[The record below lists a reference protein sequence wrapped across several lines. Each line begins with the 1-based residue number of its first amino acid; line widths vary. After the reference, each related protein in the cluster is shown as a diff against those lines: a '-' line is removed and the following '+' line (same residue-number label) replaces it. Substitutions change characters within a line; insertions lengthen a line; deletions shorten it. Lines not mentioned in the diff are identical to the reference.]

1 MSDSPRDVGVL
12 LKQER
17 EQKGIALDVVH
28 EATKIPLDALKAIEE
43 GYKVRTLT
51 AFYYK
56 SFVKIYAQY
65 LGLDANFIVT
75 LIPTHHPKPAAPVAA
90 PRPGA
95 VKAVA
100 PSAAGAHRVE
110 GVRSRSWNLLQHPI
124 VLKKKKK
131 VFKAVFFIVLALLV
145 AALVFF
151 AVRKVSSTGMFNR
164 PAQTGPK
171 PVPKMAVKKVVKPE
185 MPRAETLKAEPVKVA
200 APKAREGKPS
210 VAPQVAIVA
219 TKAAVSPG
227 TSVSSAVEAKVPSKP
242 AEAAVQPPKRVSITV
257 RAQTSTWIHVR
268 ADGVSVFQ
276 GHLKKGTASTWHGVK
291 KIELSAKDIAALE
304 FEVNG
309 RNVGKLARRDL
320 KAKKVVVTP
329 EGLNVE
335 K

>member
-17 EQKGIALDVVH
+17 ERKGIAIEVVH

-75 LIPTHHPKPAAPVAA
+75 LIPTHHPKPLLPVT
-90 PRPGA
+90 PLRPGSA
-95 VKAVA
+95 PAVA
-100 PSAAGAHRVE
+100 SGAGAHRVE
-110 GVRSRSWNLLQHPI
+110 GVRSRSWNLLSHPI

-131 VFKAVFFIVLALLV
+131 VFKAVLMIALACVGMAVLV
-145 AALVFF
+145 IG
-151 AVRKVSSTGMFNR
+151 VRKIATTISVNR
-164 PAQTGPK
+164 AMDTASK
-171 PVPKMAVKKVVKPE
+171 PESKVLVKKTTKVTKD
-185 MPRAETLKAEPVKVA
+185 EPVKGAASKTVA
-200 APKAREGKPS
+200 PVAEVKVEQKVFGQDNAPKAL
-210 VAPQVAIVA
+210 
-219 TKAAVSPG
+219 
-227 TSVSSAVEAKVPSKP
+227 
-242 AEAAVQPPKRVSITV
+242 KRVSITV
-257 RAQTSTWIHVR
+257 RAQTNTWINVHV
-268 ADGVSVFQ
+268 DGVGVFQ
-276 GHLKKGTASTWHGVK
+276 GNLKKGTASSWHGVK
-291 KIELSAKDIAALE
+291 RIELSAKDVGALE

-309 RNVGKLARRDL
+309 RKVGKLARRDL

-329 EGLNVE
+329 EGLDVD

>member
-1 MSDSPRDVGVL
+1 MSESPRDVGVV

-17 EQKGIALDVVH
+17 ERKAILLEVVH
-28 EATKIPLDALKAIEE
+28 EATKIPLDSLKAIEE

-65 LGLDANFIVT
+65 LGLDPHAIVAM
-75 LIPTHHPKPAAPVAA
+75 IPTHHPKPSILAAS

-95 VKAVA
+95 VAA
-100 PSAAGAHRVE
+100 PASGAGAHRVE
-110 GVRSRSWNLLQHPI
+110 GVRSRSWNLLAHPI

-131 VFKAVFFIVLALLV
+131 VLKAFFIAVVAVLAVTVFVFAARKIFSANRADRPV
-145 AALVFF
+145 AA
-151 AVRKVSSTGMFNR
+151 S
-164 PAQTGPK
+164 K
-171 PVPKMAVKKVVKPE
+171 PVVKPLVPKVVKVQQPVE
-185 MPRAETLKAEPVKVA
+185 VSKSEGVRSKTSKASASKATPVKAVTA
-200 APKAREGKPS
+200 VTTVTVDPKILVSDDA
-210 VAPQVAIVA
+210 V
-219 TKAAVSPG
+219 KAL
-227 TSVSSAVEAKVPSKP
+227 K
-242 AEAAVQPPKRVSITV
+242 QVSITV
-257 RAQTSTWIHVR
+257 RAQTTTWIQVR
-268 ADGVSVFQ
+268 ADGVNVFQ
-276 GHLKKGTASTWHGVK
+276 GSLKKGTASTWHGVK
-291 KIELSAKDIAALE
+291 KIELSAKDISTLE

>member
-17 EQKGIALDVVH
+17 EKKGIALDVVH
-28 EATKIPLDALKAIEE
+28 EVTKIPLDALKAIEE

-75 LIPTHHPKPAAPVAA
+75 LIPTHHPKELPQASSL
-90 PRPGA
+90 RPGSR
-95 VKAVA
+95 KAS
-100 PSAAGAHRVE
+100 SASGAGAHRVE
-110 GVRSRSWNLLQHPI
+110 GVRARSWNLLAHPI

-131 VFKAVFFIVLALLV
+131 VFKAVMIVVLVCLGV
-145 AALVFF
+145 AAVVALAHQFSRGSVE
-151 AVRKVSSTGMFNR
+151 R
-164 PAQTGPK
+164 
-171 PVPKMAVKKVVKPE
+171 PVPAASRPVLNKSVKKVAKEQRPE
-185 MPRAETLKAEPVKVA
+185 LSKV
-200 APKAREGKPS
+200 
-210 VAPQVAIVA
+210 
-219 TKAAVSPG
+219 KAAVP
-227 TSVSSAVEAKVPSKP
+227 VAKVP
-242 AEAAVQPPKRVSITV
+242 AVKTVAPKGSPDNKSRAVKRVSITV
-257 RAQTSTWIHVR
+257 RAQTSTWISVR
-268 ADGVSVFQ
+268 ADGAGVFQ
-276 GHLKKGTASTWHGVK
+276 GHLKKGTASTWRGEK
-291 KIELSAKDIAALE
+291 KIELSAKDIGALE